1 MVFNLERCSDRR
13 FLLVLVI
20 DDFDFSFFKPY
31 VTDLENIYYV
41 EVTDI

>member
-1 MVFNLERCSDRR
+1 MQRSLVFVV
-13 FLLVLVI
+13 LLI

-31 VTDLENIYYV
+31 VTDLENIYNV